1 MAETFRISRV
11 TWEKHGAH
19 LSAVRL
25 TVFVDEQKFA
35 PEPLDDRDPDCL
47 HVAALDQK
55 GATIG
60 IGRMTADGHIGRMV
74 VMPPWRGRGVG
85 TAVLHELLAIAK
97 ERRLPQV
104 ELDAQIHAIPF
115 YERLGFAKVGQELL
129 RLKPGLRST
138 PSFPAASINEW

>member
-60 IGRMTADGHIGRMV
+60 TGRMTPDGHIGRMAV
-74 VMPPWRGRGVG
+74 LPPWRGRGVG

-97 ERRLPQV
+97 ERP
-104 ELDAQIHAIPF
+104 
-115 YERLGFAKVGQELL
+115 
-129 RLKPGLRST
+129 
-138 PSFPAASINEW
+138 PAAGRSRRADPRHPVLRAPRLCEGW